1 MVQFD
6 EHGREDDLGRAV
18 RAAYEAMGPTKEAQ
32 ERMLAGL
39 RVAAGYVEDARVEG
53 AQAKGGR
60 VEGARVEVARARA
73 AQMESAQAEAARPKV
88 TSGQSTVA
96 DAVPYQRRALPWWAR
111 VALPAAACLIIVV
124 GAGVLYVLDVTGG
137 VVNSGQDKASLLVG
151 DAQGQMESEASGVVA
166 AMDAPDGAANAVG
179 VDGCAPAPGCY
190 GEGYTDT
197 GEPAFVS
204 AAEQPLST
212 LSADA
217 DTASYANLR
226 RLVKSGAGWGTIDP
240 GAVRIEE
247 MLNYFDYDYAA
258 PAEGEDFALIARAGA
273 CPWNAESELV
283 VLGLAAGQAATEAPP
298 TNLVL
303 LVDVS
308 GSMGD
313 AEKLPLLKESMARIV
328 KGLRTEDRVSI
339 VTYSGVEEVVLKGAS
354 GDDAGAILGAING
367 LEAAGSTNGE
377 AGLSMAYRVA
387 EEMHIDGGVNR
398 IVMASDGDLNVGISS
413 EDELNAFVSEKRGQG
428 TYLSVLGFG
437 SGNYQ
442 DAKMETL
449 ADHGNG
455 SYHYIDSADEAARVY
470 ERFLAAGAVPVADD
484 VKLQV
489 EFDPQMVE
497 SYRLIGYANRI
508 MADEDFRNDGADA
521 GELCA
526 GAELTV
532 AYEVVLTDEGRRRE
546 GDEPWL
552 TCAVRYQP
560 AGERAG
566 EAPAEQRFAVGRE
579 SWSAEPGNDWSLA
592 AAVVEFGMLA
602 RDSEFVGTAT
612 ADDAAALAESSASS
626 LDATDRAARRELA
639 DLIRQAQR
647 NAAAFDGAYVSG
659 SFREY

>member
-1 MVQFD
+1 MAQFD
-6 EHGREDDLGRAV
+6 ERSREDDLGRAV
-18 RAAYEAMGPTKEAQ
+18 RAAYETMGPTQEAQ

-39 RVAAGYVEDARVEG
+39 RAAVGQAEG
-53 AQAKGGR
+53 AQEKGAQEEGACA
-60 VEGARVEVARARA
+60 EGARVRA
-73 AQMESAQAEAARPKV
+73 AQAKTAPAKV
-88 TSGQSTVA
+88 ASKWGAVA
-96 DAVPYQRRALPWWAR
+96 DDAPRRRRALPWWAR
-111 VALPAAACLIIVV
+111 VALPAAACLALVAGV
-124 GAGVLYVLDVTGG
+124 GVLYVQG
-137 VVNSGQDKASLLVG
+137 VEGASVGSDMGEADLLVG
-151 DAQGQMESEASGVVA
+151 DAQGQMESEASGIVA
-166 AMDAPDGAANAVG
+166 AMEAPEGSANAAGAA
-179 VDGCAPAPGCY
+179 GCEPAAGFC
-190 GEGYTDT
+190 GEGYTDA
-197 GEPAFVS
+197 GEPSFVS
-204 AAEQPLST
+204 AAEQPLSA

-226 RLVKSGAGWGTIDP
+226 RLVRSGAGLGTIDP

-258 PAEGEDFALIARAGA
+258 PAEGEDFALTARAGA

-283 VLGLAAGQAATEAPP
+283 VLGLTVGQAVTEAPP

-328 KGLRTEDRVSI
+328 KGLRAEDRVSI

-354 GDDAGAILGAING
+354 GDDAEAILGAING

-387 EEMHIDGGVNR
+387 EETHIEGGVNR

-470 ERFLAAGAVPVADD
+470 ERFLAVGAVPVADD

-489 EFDPQMVE
+489 EFDPRMVE
-497 SYRLIGYANRI
+497 SYRLIGYANRT

-552 TCAVRYQP
+552 TCAVRHQP
-560 AGERAG
+560 AGEQAG

-579 SWSAEPGNDWSLA
+579 SWSAEPGDDWSLA

-626 LDATDRAARRELA
+626 LDTTDRAARRELT

-647 NAAAFDGAYVSG
+647 NAAFDGVVAAS
-659 SFREY
+659 

>member
-1 MVQFD
+1 MAQFD
-6 EHGREDDLGRAV
+6 EHSREDDLGRAV
-18 RAAYEAMGPTKEAQ
+18 RAAYETMGPTQEAQ

-39 RVAAGYVEDARVEG
+39 RAAVGQAEG
-53 AQAKGGR
+53 AQEKGAQEEGACA
-60 VEGARVEVARARA
+60 EGARVRA
-73 AQMESAQAEAARPKV
+73 AQAKTAPAKV
-88 TSGQSTVA
+88 ASKWGAVA
-96 DAVPYQRRALPWWAR
+96 DDAPRRRRALPWWAR
-111 VALPAAACLIIVV
+111 VALPAAACLALVAGV
-124 GAGVLYVLDVTGG
+124 GVLYVQG
-137 VVNSGQDKASLLVG
+137 VEGASVGSDMGEADLLVG
-151 DAQGQMESEASGVVA
+151 DAQGQMESEASGMVEFSEA
-166 AMDAPDGAANAVG
+166 LDGSANAAG

-190 GEGYTDT
+190 GEGYTDA
-197 GEPAFVS
+197 GEPDFVS

-226 RLVKSGAGWGTIDP
+226 RLVRSGAGLGTIDP

-258 PAEGEDFALIARAGA
+258 PAEGEDFALTARAGA

-283 VLGLAAGQAATEAPP
+283 VLGLTVGQAATEAPP

-313 AEKLPLLKESMARIV
+313 AEKLPLLKESMVRIV
-328 KGLRTEDRVSI
+328 KGLRAEDRVSI

-354 GDDAGAILGAING
+354 GDDAEAILGAING

-387 EEMHIDGGVNR
+387 EETHIEGGVNR

-413 EDELNAFVSEKRGQG
+413 EEELNAFVSEKRGQG

-489 EFDPQMVE
+489 EFDPRMVE
-497 SYRLIGYANRI
+497 SYRLIGYANRT

-579 SWSAEPGNDWSLA
+579 SWSAEPGDDWSLA

-626 LDATDRAARRELA
+626 LDTTDRAARRELA
-639 DLIRQAQR
+639 DLIHQAQR
-647 NAAAFDGAYVSG
+647 NAAAFDGAHDRG
-659 SFREY
+659 SSR

>member
-1 MVQFD
+1 MAQFD

-32 ERMLAGL
+32 ERVLAGL
-39 RVAAGYVEDARVEG
+39 RAAAGYVEDARVEG

-73 AQMESAQAEAARPKV
+73 AQMESAKAEAARPKV
-88 TSGQSTVA
+88 ASGQSTVA
-96 DAVPYQRRALPWWAR
+96 DAVPHQRRALPWWAR

-166 AMDAPDGAANAVG
+166 AMDAPDGAADAAAG
-179 VDGCAPAPGCY
+179 TAGCAPAPGCY
-190 GEGYTDT
+190 GEGYTDA
-197 GEPAFVS
+197 GEPDFVS

-226 RLVKSGAGWGTIDP
+226 RLVRSGAGLGTIDP

-258 PAEGEDFALIARAGA
+258 PAEGEDFALTARAGA

-283 VLGLAAGQAATEAPP
+283 VLGLAVAQVATEAPP

-313 AEKLPLLKESMARIV
+313 AEKLPLLKESVARIV
-328 KGLRTEDRVSI
+328 EGLRPEDRVSI

-526 GAELTV
+526 GAELTA

-566 EAPAEQRFAVGRE
+566 EAPAEQRFTVSRE
-579 SWSAEPGNDWSLA
+579 SWSAEPGDDWSLA

-612 ADDAAALAESSASS
+612 ADDAAALAEGSAGS

-639 DLIRQAQR
+639 DLIRQASR
-647 NAAAFDGAYVSG
+647 NAAALDGVVAAS
-659 SFREY
+659 

>member
-1 MVQFD
+1 MFD
-6 EHGREDDLGRAV
+6 ASG
-18 RAAYEAMGPTKEAQ
+18 
-32 ERMLAGL
+32 
-39 RVAAGYVEDARVEG
+39 AAGCE
-53 AQAKGGR
+53 
-60 VEGARVEVARARA
+60 
-73 AQMESAQAEAARPKV
+73 
-88 TSGQSTVA
+88 
-96 DAVPYQRRALPWWAR
+96 
-111 VALPAAACLIIVV
+111 PAAGFC
-124 GAGVLYVLDVTGG
+124 
-137 VVNSGQDKASLLVG
+137 
-151 DAQGQMESEASGVVA
+151 
-166 AMDAPDGAANAVG
+166 
-179 VDGCAPAPGCY
+179 
-190 GEGYTDT
+190 GEGYTDA
-197 GEPAFVS
+197 GEPDFVS

-226 RLVKSGAGWGTIDP
+226 RLVRSGAGLGTIDP

-258 PAEGEDFALIARAGA
+258 PAEGEDFALTARAGA

-283 VLGLAAGQAATEAPP
+283 VLGLTVGQAAAEAPP
-298 TNLVL
+298 TSLVL

-313 AEKLPLLKESMARIV
+313 AEKLPLLKESMVRIV
-328 KGLRTEDRVSI
+328 KGLRAEDRVSI

-354 GDDAGAILGAING
+354 GDDAEAILGAING

-387 EEMHIDGGVNR
+387 EETHIEGGVNR

-413 EDELNAFVSEKRGQG
+413 EEELNAFVSEKRGQG

-470 ERFLAAGAVPVADD
+470 ERFLAVGAVPVADD

-489 EFDPQMVE
+489 EFDPRMVE
-497 SYRLIGYANRI
+497 SYRLIGYANRT

-532 AYEVVLTDEGRRRE
+532 AYEVVLADEGRRRE

-552 TCAVRYQP
+552 TCAVRYQS

-566 EAPAEQRFAVGRE
+566 EASAEQRFSVGRE
-579 SWSAEPGNDWSLA
+579 SWSAEPGDDWSLA

-626 LDATDRAARRELA
+626 LDATDRAVRRELT

-647 NAAAFDGAYVSG
+647 NAAFDGVVAAS
-659 SFREY
+659 

>member
-39 RVAAGYVEDARVEG
+39 RAAAGYVEDARVEG

-88 TSGQSTVA
+88 ASGRSTVA
-96 DAVPYQRRALPWWAR
+96 DAVSHQRRALPWWAR

-166 AMDAPDGAANAVG
+166 AMDAPDGAADAAAG
-179 VDGCAPAPGCY
+179 TAGCVPAPGCY
-190 GEGYTDT
+190 GEGYTDA

-212 LSADA
+212 LSVDA

-247 MLNYFDYDYAA
+247 MLNYFDYDYVA
-258 PAEGEDFALIARAGA
+258 PADGDDFALTARAGA

-283 VLGLAAGQAATEAPP
+283 VLGLAAGQVATEAPP

-313 AEKLPLLKESMARIV
+313 AEKLPLLKESVARIV
-328 KGLRTEDRVSI
+328 EGLRPEDRVSI

-532 AYEVVLTDEGRRRE
+532 AYEVVLTGEGRRRE

-566 EAPAEQRFAVGRE
+566 EAPAEQRFTVSRE
-579 SWSAEPGNDWSLA
+579 SWSAEPGDDWSLA

-602 RDSEFVGTAT
+602 RDSEFFGTAT
-612 ADDAAALAESSASS
+612 ADDAAALAEGSAGS

-639 DLIRQAQR
+639 DLIRQASR
-647 NAAAFDGAYVSG
+647 NAAALDGVVAAS
-659 SFREY
+659 

>member
-1 MVQFD
+1 MAQFD
-6 EHGREDDLGRAV
+6 EYGREDDLGRAV
-18 RAAYEAMGPTKEAQ
+18 RAAYEAMGPTEEAQ

-39 RVAAGYVEDARVEG
+39 RATVGCV
-53 AQAKGGR
+53 
-60 VEGARVEVARARA
+60 
-73 AQMESAQAEAARPKV
+73 ESAQAEEGAQVETVQPKV
-88 TSGQSTVA
+88 ASKRSAVA
-96 DAVPYQRRALPWWAR
+96 EGPVAPRRRSLPWWAR
-111 VALPAAACLIIVV
+111 VALPTAACLALVA
-124 GAGVLYVLDVTGG
+124 GAGVLYVQGIEGASVGLGENG
-137 VVNSGQDKASLLVG
+137 ASLPVG
-151 DAQGQMESEASGVVA
+151 DMREYAESEASGAVA
-166 AMDAPDGAANAVG
+166 ACSEAPDGSAGAAGA
-179 VDGCAPAPGCY
+179 DGCEPVPGFF
-190 GEGYTDT
+190 GEGYTDA
-197 GEPAFVS
+197 GEPDFMR

-226 RLVKSGAGWGTIDP
+226 RLVRSGAVLGMIDP

-258 PAEGEDFALIARAGA
+258 PAEGEDFALTARAGA

-283 VLGLAAGQAATEAPP
+283 VLGFAAGQAPAEAPP

-313 AEKLPLLKESMARIV
+313 AEKLPLLKDSVARIV
-328 KGLRTEDRVSI
+328 EGLRPEDRVSI

-354 GDDAGAILGAING
+354 GDDAEAILGAING

-387 EEMHIDGGVNR
+387 EETHIDGGVNR

-470 ERFLAAGAVPVADD
+470 ERFLAAGAIPVADD

-489 EFDPQMVE
+489 EFDPQLVE
-497 SYRLIGYANRI
+497 SYRLIGYANRV

-579 SWSAEPGNDWSLA
+579 SWSAEPGDDWSLA

-647 NAAAFDGAYVSG
+647 NAPASDGAYGGG
-659 SFREY
+659 SSREY

>member
-1 MVQFD
+1 MAQFD
-6 EHGREDDLGRAV
+6 EYGREDDLGRAV

-32 ERMLAGL
+32 GRMLAGL
-39 RVAAGYVEDARVEG
+39 RAAAGRGEGARVEG
-53 AQAKGGR
+53 SC
-60 VEGARVEVARARA
+60 VEGARVEASRVEGTRARVA
-73 AQMESAQAEAARPKV
+73 SKQDARGK
-88 TSGQSTVA
+88 
-96 DAVPYQRRALPWWAR
+96 AVPHRRRALPWWTR
-111 VALPAAACLIIVV
+111 VALPAAACLALVA
-124 GAGVLYVLDVTGG
+124 GAGMLYVQG
-137 VVNSGQDKASLLVG
+137 VEGAAVGSGKGEAGLLVG
-151 DAQGQMESEASGVVA
+151 DAREYAESEASGMVELSE
-166 AMDAPDGAANAVG
+166 APDGSA
-179 VDGCAPAPGCY
+179 DAPGAAGCELASGFC
-190 GEGYTDT
+190 GEGYTDA
-197 GEPAFVS
+197 GEPSFVN

-226 RLVKSGAGWGTIDP
+226 RLVRSGAGLGTIDP

-258 PAEGEDFALIARAGA
+258 PAEGEDFALTARAGA

-283 VLGLAAGQAATEAPP
+283 VLGLTAGQAATEAPP

-313 AEKLPLLKESMARIV
+313 AEKLPLLKDSVARIV
-328 KGLRTEDRVSI
+328 EGLRPEDRVSI

-354 GDDAGAILGAING
+354 GDDAEAILGAIDG

-387 EEMHIDGGVNR
+387 EETHIEGGVNR

-428 TYLSVLGFG
+428 IYLSVLGFG

-489 EFDPQMVE
+489 EFDPQLVE
-497 SYRLIGYANRI
+497 SYRLIGYANRV
-508 MADEDFRNDGADA
+508 MADDDFRNDGADA

-546 GDEPWL
+546 RDEPWL
-552 TCAVRYQP
+552 ACAVRYQP

-566 EAPAEQRFAVGRE
+566 EASAEQRFSVGRE
-579 SWSAEPGNDWSLA
+579 SWSAEPGDDWSLA

-626 LDATDRAARRELA
+626 LDVTDRAARRELA
-639 DLIRQAQR
+639 DLIRQASR
-647 NAAAFDGAYVSG
+647 NAAAFDGVVAAS
-659 SFREY
+659 

>member
-1 MVQFD
+1 MAQFD
-6 EHGREDDLGRAV
+6 ERSREDDLGRAV
-18 RAAYEAMGPTKEAQ
+18 RAAYETMGSTQEAQ

-39 RVAAGYVEDARVEG
+39 RAAVGQAEG
-53 AQAKGGR
+53 AQEKGAQEEGACA
-60 VEGARVEVARARA
+60 EGARVRA
-73 AQMESAQAEAARPKV
+73 AQAKTAPAKV
-88 TSGQSTVA
+88 ASKWGAVA
-96 DAVPYQRRALPWWAR
+96 DDAPRRRRALPWWAR
-111 VALPAAACLIIVV
+111 VALPAAACLALVAGV
-124 GAGVLYVLDVTGG
+124 GVLYVQG
-137 VVNSGQDKASLLVG
+137 VEGASVGSDMGEADLLVG
-151 DAQGQMESEASGVVA
+151 DAQGQMESEASGIVA
-166 AMDAPDGAANAVG
+166 AMEAPEGSANAAGAA
-179 VDGCAPAPGCY
+179 GCEPAAGFC
-190 GEGYTDT
+190 GEGYTDA
-197 GEPAFVS
+197 GEPDFVS

-226 RLVKSGAGWGTIDP
+226 RLVRSGAGLGTIDP

-258 PAEGEDFALIARAGA
+258 PAEGEDFALTARAGA

-283 VLGLAAGQAATEAPP
+283 VLGLTVGQAATEAPP

-328 KGLRTEDRVSI
+328 KGLRAEDRVSI

-354 GDDAGAILGAING
+354 GDDAETILSAIDG

-387 EEMHIDGGVNR
+387 EETHIEGGVNR

-470 ERFLAAGAVPVADD
+470 ERFLAVGAVPVADD

-489 EFDPQMVE
+489 EFDPRMVE
-497 SYRLIGYANRI
+497 SYRPIGYANRT

-566 EAPAEQRFAVGRE
+566 EASAEQRFSVGRE
-579 SWSAEPGNDWSLA
+579 SWSAEPGDDWSLA
-592 AAVVEFGMLA
+592 AAVIEFGMLA

-626 LDATDRAARRELA
+626 LDATDRAARRELT

-647 NAAAFDGAYVSG
+647 NAAFDGVVAAS
-659 SFREY
+659 

>member
-1 MVQFD
+1 MAQFD
-6 EHGREDDLGRAV
+6 EHSREDDLGRAV
-18 RAAYEAMGPTKEAQ
+18 RAAYETMGPTREAQ
-32 ERMLAGL
+32 ERMLASL
-39 RVAAGYVEDARVEG
+39 RVAAGQVEDARVEG
-53 AQAKGGR
+53 AQE
-60 VEGARVEVARARA
+60 EGAQKEGACARA
-73 AQMESAQAEAARPKV
+73 AQAKAAPAKV
-88 TSGQSTVA
+88 ASRRGAVA
-96 DAVPYQRRALPWWAR
+96 DDAPRRRRALPWWAR
-111 VALPAAACLIIVV
+111 AALPAAACLALVA
-124 GAGVLYVLDVTGG
+124 GAGVLYVQG
-137 VVNSGQDKASLLVG
+137 VEGASVGSDMGAADLLVG
-151 DAQGQMESEASGVVA
+151 DAQGQMESESSGMVEFSEALDGSADA
-166 AMDAPDGAANAVG
+166 AGA
-179 VDGCAPAPGCY
+179 DGCAPAPGCY
-190 GEGYTDT
+190 GEGYTDA
-197 GEPAFVS
+197 GEPDFVS

-226 RLVKSGAGWGTIDP
+226 RLVRSGAGLGTIDP

-258 PAEGEDFALIARAGA
+258 PAEGEDFALTARAGA

-283 VLGLAAGQAATEAPP
+283 VLGLTVGQAATEAPP

-328 KGLRTEDRVSI
+328 EGLRAEDRVSI

-354 GDDAGAILGAING
+354 GNDTEGILAAING

-387 EEMHIDGGVNR
+387 EETHIDGGVNR

-413 EDELNAFVSEKRGQG
+413 EDELNAFVSEKRGRG

-470 ERFLAAGAVPVADD
+470 ERFLAAGAIPVADD

-489 EFDPQMVE
+489 EFDPQLVE
-497 SYRLIGYANRI
+497 SYRLIGYANRV

-579 SWSAEPGNDWSLA
+579 SWSAEPGDDWSLA

-647 NAAAFDGAYVSG
+647 NAPASDGAYGGG
-659 SFREY
+659 SSREY

>member
-32 ERMLAGL
+32 ERVLAGL
-39 RVAAGYVEDARVEG
+39 RAAAGYVEDARVEG

-88 TSGQSTVA
+88 ASGQSTVA
-96 DAVPYQRRALPWWAR
+96 DAVPHQRRALPWWAR

-190 GEGYTDT
+190 GEGYTDA
-197 GEPAFVS
+197 GEPDFVS

-212 LSADA
+212 LSVDA

-258 PAEGEDFALIARAGA
+258 PAEGEDFALTARAGA

-283 VLGLAAGQAATEAPP
+283 VLGLAAAQVATEAPP

-313 AEKLPLLKESMARIV
+313 AEKLPLLKESVARIV
-328 KGLRTEDRVSI
+328 EGLRPEDRVSI

-354 GDDAGAILGAING
+354 GDDAGAILGAIHG

-566 EAPAEQRFAVGRE
+566 EAPAEQRFTVSRE
-579 SWSAEPGNDWSLA
+579 SWSAEPGDDWSLA

-612 ADDAAALAESSASS
+612 ADDAAALAESSANS

-639 DLIRQAQR
+639 DLIRQASR
-647 NAAAFDGAYVSG
+647 NAAALDGVVAAS
-659 SFREY
+659 

>member
-39 RVAAGYVEDARVEG
+39 RAAAGYVEDARVEG

-88 TSGQSTVA
+88 ASGRSTVA
-96 DAVPYQRRALPWWAR
+96 DAVPHQRRALPWWAR

-166 AMDAPDGAANAVG
+166 AMDAPDGAADAAAG
-179 VDGCAPAPGCY
+179 TAGCAPAPGCY
-190 GEGYTDT
+190 GEGYTDA
-197 GEPAFVS
+197 GEPTFVS

-258 PAEGEDFALIARAGA
+258 PAEGEDFALTARAGA

-354 GDDAGAILGAING
+354 GDDAEAILGAING

-566 EAPAEQRFAVGRE
+566 EAPAEQRFTVSRE
-579 SWSAEPGNDWSLA
+579 SWSAEPGDDWSLA

-612 ADDAAALAESSASS
+612 ADDAAALAEGSAGS

-639 DLIRQAQR
+639 DLIRQASR
-647 NAAAFDGAYVSG
+647 NAAALDGVVAAS
-659 SFREY
+659 

>member
-1 MVQFD
+1 MAQFD
-6 EHGREDDLGRAV
+6 EHSREYDLGSAV

-32 ERMLAGL
+32 ERMLTGL
-39 RVAAGYVEDARVEG
+39 RAAVGQAEG
-53 AQAKGGR
+53 AQEKGAQEEGAC
-60 VEGARVEVARARA
+60 VEGARVRA
-73 AQMESAQAEAARPKV
+73 AQAKAAPAKV
-88 TSGQSTVA
+88 ASKRGAVA
-96 DAVPYQRRALPWWAR
+96 DDAPRRRRALPWWAR
-111 VALPAAACLIIVV
+111 VALPAAACLALVAGV
-124 GAGVLYVLDVTGG
+124 GVLYVQG
-137 VVNSGQDKASLLVG
+137 VEGASVGSDMGEADLLVG
-151 DAQGQMESEASGVVA
+151 DAQGQMESEASGIVG
-166 AMDAPDGAANAVG
+166 AMEAPEGSANAAG
-179 VDGCAPAPGCY
+179 VDGCAPAAGFC
-190 GEGYTDT
+190 GEGYTDA
-197 GEPAFVS
+197 GEPDFVS

-226 RLVKSGAGWGTIDP
+226 RLVRSGAGLGTIDP

-247 MLNYFDYDYAA
+247 MLNYFDYDHAA
-258 PAEGEDFALIARAGA
+258 PAEGEDFALTARAGA

-283 VLGLAAGQAATEAPP
+283 VLGLTVGQAVTEAPP

-328 KGLRTEDRVSI
+328 KGLRAEDRVSI

-354 GDDAGAILGAING
+354 GDDAEAILGAING

-387 EEMHIDGGVNR
+387 EETHIEGGVNR

-470 ERFLAAGAVPVADD
+470 ERFLAVGAVPVADD

-489 EFDPQMVE
+489 EFDSQMVE
-497 SYRLIGYANRI
+497 SYRLIGYANRV
-508 MADEDFRNDGADA
+508 MADDDFRNDGADA

-532 AYEVVLTDEGRRRE
+532 AYEVVLTDEGRRAKS
-546 GDEPWL
+546 EPWL
-552 TCAVRYQP
+552 ACAVRYQP

-566 EAPAEQRFAVGRE
+566 EASAEQRFSVGRE
-579 SWSAEPGNDWSLA
+579 SWSAEPGDDWSLA
-592 AAVVEFGMLA
+592 AAVIEFGMLV
-602 RDSEFVGTAT
+602 RGSEFVGTAT
-612 ADDAAALAESSASS
+612 ADGAAALAENSASA
-626 LDATDRAARRELA
+626 LDATDRTARRELV
-639 DLIRQAQR
+639 DLIRQASR
-647 NAAAFDGAYVSG
+647 NAAAFDGVVAAS
-659 SFREY
+659 

>member
-1 MVQFD
+1 MAQFD

-18 RAAYEAMGPTKEAQ
+18 RAAYETMGPTQEAQ

-39 RVAAGYVEDARVEG
+39 RAAAGYVEDARVEG

-88 TSGQSTVA
+88 ASGRSTVA
-96 DAVPYQRRALPWWAR
+96 DAVPHQRRALPWWAR

-166 AMDAPDGAANAVG
+166 AMDAPDGAADAAAG
-179 VDGCAPAPGCY
+179 TAGCAPAPGCY

-258 PAEGEDFALIARAGA
+258 PAEGEDFALTARAGA

-283 VLGLAAGQAATEAPP
+283 VLGLAAAQVATEAPP

-313 AEKLPLLKESMARIV
+313 AEKLPLLKESVARIV
-328 KGLRTEDRVSI
+328 EGLRPEDRVSI

-526 GAELTV
+526 GAELTA

-566 EAPAEQRFAVGRE
+566 EAPAEQRFTVSRE
-579 SWSAEPGNDWSLA
+579 SWSAEPGDDWSLA

-612 ADDAAALAESSASS
+612 ADDAAALAEGSAGS

-639 DLIRQAQR
+639 DLIRQASR
-647 NAAAFDGAYVSG
+647 NAAALDGVVAAS
-659 SFREY
+659 

>member
-1 MVQFD
+1 MAQFD
-6 EHGREDDLGRAV
+6 EHSREDDLGRAV
-18 RAAYEAMGPTKEAQ
+18 RAAYETMGPTQEAQ

-39 RVAAGYVEDARVEG
+39 RAAVGQAEG
-53 AQAKGGR
+53 AQEKGAQEEGACA
-60 VEGARVEVARARA
+60 EGARVRA
-73 AQMESAQAEAARPKV
+73 AQAKTAPAKV
-88 TSGQSTVA
+88 ASKWGAVA
-96 DAVPYQRRALPWWAR
+96 DDAPRRRRALPWWAR
-111 VALPAAACLIIVV
+111 VALPAAACLALVAGV
-124 GAGVLYVLDVTGG
+124 GVLYVQG
-137 VVNSGQDKASLLVG
+137 VEGASVGSDMGEADLLVG
-151 DAQGQMESEASGVVA
+151 DAQGQMESEASGIVA
-166 AMDAPDGAANAVG
+166 AMEAPEGSANAAG
-179 VDGCAPAPGCY
+179 TAGCAPAPGCY
-190 GEGYTDT
+190 GEGYTDA

-258 PAEGEDFALIARAGA
+258 PAEGEDFALTARAGA

-328 KGLRTEDRVSI
+328 KGLRPEDRVSI

-354 GDDAGAILGAING
+354 GDDAEAILGAING

-455 SYHYIDSADEAARVY
+455 SYHYIDSVDEAARVY
-470 ERFLAAGAVPVADD
+470 ERFLATGAVPVADD

-489 EFDPQMVE
+489 EFDPQLVE
-497 SYRLIGYANRI
+497 SYRLIGYANRV

-552 TCAVRYQP
+552 TCAVRYRP
-560 AGERAG
+560 ASERAG
-566 EAPAEQRFAVGRE
+566 EAPAERRFSVGRE
-579 SWSAEPGNDWSLA
+579 SWSAEPGDDWLLA
-592 AAVVEFGMLA
+592 AAVAEFGMLA

-612 ADDAAALAESSASS
+612 ADDAAALAESSANS

-639 DLIRQAQR
+639 DLIRQASR
-647 NAAAFDGAYVSG
+647 NAAALDGVVAAS
-659 SFREY
+659 

>member
-1 MVQFD
+1 MAQFD
-6 EHGREDDLGRAV
+6 EHSREDDLGRAV

-32 ERMLAGL
+32 GRMLAGL
-39 RVAAGYVEDARVEG
+39 RAAAGQAEDARAESAQEEG
-53 AQAKGGR
+53 AR
-60 VEGARVEVARARA
+60 VEGARVRA
-73 AQMESAQAEAARPKV
+73 AQAKAAPAKV
-88 TSGQSTVA
+88 ASKRGAVA
-96 DAVPYQRRALPWWAR
+96 DDAPRRRRALPWWAR
-111 VALPAAACLIIVV
+111 VALPAAACLALVA
-124 GAGVLYVLDVTGG
+124 GAGVLYVQG
-137 VVNSGQDKASLLVG
+137 VEGASVGSGKSEADLLVG
-151 DAQGQMESEASGVVA
+151 DAQGRMESEASGIVA
-166 AMDAPDGAANAVG
+166 AMEAPDGADAAG
-179 VDGCAPAPGCY
+179 ADGCASAPGCY
-190 GEGYTDT
+190 GEGYTDA
-197 GEPAFVS
+197 GEPDFVS

-226 RLVKSGAGWGTIDP
+226 RLVRSGAGLGTIDP

-258 PAEGEDFALIARAGA
+258 PAEGEDFALTARAGA

-283 VLGLAAGQAATEAPP
+283 VLGLTVGQAATEAPP

-328 KGLRTEDRVSI
+328 KGLRAEDRVSI
-339 VTYSGVEEVVLKGAS
+339 VTYSGVEEVVFKGAS
-354 GDDAGAILGAING
+354 GDDAEAILGAING

-387 EEMHIDGGVNR
+387 EETHIEGGVNR

-489 EFDPQMVE
+489 EFDPRMVE
-497 SYRLIGYANRI
+497 SYRLIGYANRT

-579 SWSAEPGNDWSLA
+579 SWSAEPGDDWSLA

-612 ADDAAALAESSASS
+612 ADDAAVLAESSASS
-626 LDATDRAARRELA
+626 LDVTDRAARRELVG
-639 DLIRQAQR
+639 LIRQARR
-647 NAAAFDGAYVSG
+647 NAAFDGVVAAS
-659 SFREY
+659 

>member
-32 ERMLAGL
+32 ERVLAGL
-39 RVAAGYVEDARVEG
+39 RAAAGYVEDARVEG

-88 TSGQSTVA
+88 ASGQSTVA
-96 DAVPYQRRALPWWAR
+96 DAVPHQRRALPWWAR

-190 GEGYTDT
+190 GEGYTDA
-197 GEPAFVS
+197 GEPDFVS

-226 RLVKSGAGWGTIDP
+226 RLVRSGAGLGTIDP

-258 PAEGEDFALIARAGA
+258 PAEGEDFALTARAGA

-283 VLGLAAGQAATEAPP
+283 VLGLAAGQVATEAPP

-328 KGLRTEDRVSI
+328 EGLRPEDRVSI

-470 ERFLAAGAVPVADD
+470 ERFLAVGAVPVADD
-484 VKLQV
+484 VKLQM

-532 AYEVVLTDEGRRRE
+532 AYEVVLTGEGRRRE

-566 EAPAEQRFAVGRE
+566 EAPAEQRFTVSRE
-579 SWSAEPGNDWSLA
+579 SWSAEPGDDWSLA

-602 RDSEFVGTAT
+602 RDSEFFGTAT
-612 ADDAAALAESSASS
+612 ADDAAALAEGSAGS

-639 DLIRQAQR
+639 DLIHQASR
-647 NAAAFDGAYVSG
+647 NAAALDGVVAAS
-659 SFREY
+659 

>member
-1 MVQFD
+1 MFD
-6 EHGREDDLGRAV
+6 
-18 RAAYEAMGPTKEAQ
+18 
-32 ERMLAGL
+32 
-39 RVAAGYVEDARVEG
+39 
-53 AQAKGGR
+53 
-60 VEGARVEVARARA
+60 
-73 AQMESAQAEAARPKV
+73 
-88 TSGQSTVA
+88 
-96 DAVPYQRRALPWWAR
+96 
-111 VALPAAACLIIVV
+111 
-124 GAGVLYVLDVTGG
+124 
-137 VVNSGQDKASLLVG
+137 
-151 DAQGQMESEASGVVA
+151 ASGA
-166 AMDAPDGAANAVG
+166 
-179 VDGCAPAPGCY
+179 DGCALAPGCY
-190 GEGYTDT
+190 GEGYTDA
-197 GEPAFVS
+197 GEPDFVS

-226 RLVKSGAGWGTIDP
+226 RLVRSGAGLGTIDP

-258 PAEGEDFALIARAGA
+258 PAEGEDFALTARAGA

-283 VLGLAAGQAATEAPP
+283 VLGLTVGQAATEAPP

-328 KGLRTEDRVSI
+328 KGLRAEDRVSI

-354 GDDAGAILGAING
+354 GDDTEAILGAING

-387 EEMHIDGGVNR
+387 EETHIEGGVNR

-470 ERFLAAGAVPVADD
+470 ERFLAVGAVPVADD

-489 EFDPQMVE
+489 EFDPRMVE
-497 SYRLIGYANRI
+497 SYRLIGYANRT

-579 SWSAEPGNDWSLA
+579 SWSAEPGDDWSLA

-626 LDATDRAARRELA
+626 LDTTDRAARRELT

-647 NAAAFDGAYVSG
+647 NAAFDGVVAAS
-659 SFREY
+659 

>member
-1 MVQFD
+1 MAQFD
-6 EHGREDDLGRAV
+6 EYGREDDLGRAV
-18 RAAYEAMGPTKEAQ
+18 RAAYEAMGPAKEAQ
-32 ERMLAGL
+32 ERMLTGL
-39 RVAAGYVEDARVEG
+39 RAAVGRVEDERVEG

-60 VEGARVEVARARA
+60 VEGARVEVARART
-73 AQMESAQAEAARPKV
+73 AQAEGAQADAAQLKV
-88 TSGQSTVA
+88 ASGQSAVA
-96 DAVPYQRRALPWWAR
+96 DVVQHRRRALPWWAR
-111 VALPAAACLIIVV
+111 VALPAAACLVIVV
-124 GAGVLYVLDVTGG
+124 GAGLIYAQGG
-137 VVNSGQDKASLLVG
+137 VGGAMGSGLGNADLLVG
-151 DAQGQMESEASGVVA
+151 DAQECMESESSGMVEFSEA
-166 AMDAPDGAANAVG
+166 LDGSADAVG

-190 GEGYTDT
+190 GEGYTDA
-197 GEPAFVS
+197 GEPSFVS

-226 RLVKSGAGWGTIDP
+226 RLVRSGAGLGTIDP

-247 MLNYFDYDYAA
+247 MLNYFDYDYAT
-258 PAEGEDFALIARAGA
+258 PAEGDDFALTARAGA

-283 VLGLAAGQAATEAPP
+283 VLGLTAGQAATEAPP

-328 KGLRTEDRVSI
+328 KGLRAEDRISI

-354 GDDAGAILGAING
+354 GDDTEAILGAING

-387 EEMHIDGGVNR
+387 EETHIEGGVNR

-413 EDELNAFVSEKRGQG
+413 EDELNAFVSERRGQG

-489 EFDPQMVE
+489 EFDPRMVE
-497 SYRLIGYANRI
+497 SYRLIGYANRT

-579 SWSAEPGNDWSLA
+579 SWSAEPGGDWSLA

-612 ADDAAALAESSASS
+612 ADDAAALAEGSANS
-626 LDATDRAARRELA
+626 LDATDRAGRRELA
-639 DLIRQAQR
+639 DLIRQASR
-647 NAAAFDGAYVSG
+647 NAAFDGVVAAS
-659 SFREY
+659 

>member
-1 MVQFD
+1 MAQFD

-32 ERMLAGL
+32 ERVLAGL
-39 RVAAGYVEDARVEG
+39 RAAAGYVEDARVEG

-73 AQMESAQAEAARPKV
+73 AQMESAKAEAARPKV
-88 TSGQSTVA
+88 ASGQSTVA
-96 DAVPYQRRALPWWAR
+96 DAVPHQRRALPWWAR

-166 AMDAPDGAANAVG
+166 AMDAPDGAADAAAG
-179 VDGCAPAPGCY
+179 TAGCAPAPGCY
-190 GEGYTDT
+190 GEGYTDA
-197 GEPAFVS
+197 GEPDFVS

-226 RLVKSGAGWGTIDP
+226 RLVRSGAGLGTIDP

-258 PAEGEDFALIARAGA
+258 PAEGEDFALTARAGA

-283 VLGLAAGQAATEAPP
+283 VLGLAAAQVATEAPP

-313 AEKLPLLKESMARIV
+313 AEKLPLLKESVARIV
-328 KGLRTEDRVSI
+328 EGLRPEDRVSI

-354 GDDAGAILGAING
+354 GGDAGAILGAING

-526 GAELTV
+526 GVELTV

-566 EAPAEQRFAVGRE
+566 EAPAEQRFTVSRE
-579 SWSAEPGNDWSLA
+579 SWSAEPGDDWSLA

-602 RDSEFVGTAT
+602 RDSEFVGAAT
-612 ADDAAALAESSASS
+612 ADDAAALAEGSAGS
-626 LDATDRAARRELA
+626 LDATDRAARREFA
-639 DLIRQAQR
+639 DLIRQASR
-647 NAAAFDGAYVSG
+647 NAAALDGVVAAS
-659 SFREY
+659 

>member
-1 MVQFD
+1 MAQFD
-6 EHGREDDLGRAV
+6 EHSREYDLGSAV

-39 RVAAGYVEDARVEG
+39 RAAVGRVEDERVEG

-60 VEGARVEVARARA
+60 VEGARVEVARART
-73 AQMESAQAEAARPKV
+73 AQAEGAQADAAQLKV
-88 TSGQSTVA
+88 ASGQSAVA
-96 DAVPYQRRALPWWAR
+96 DVVQHRRRALPWWAR
-111 VALPAAACLIIVV
+111 VALPAAACLVIVV
-124 GAGVLYVLDVTGG
+124 GAGLIYAQGG
-137 VVNSGQDKASLLVG
+137 VGGAMGSGLGNADLLVG
-151 DAQGQMESEASGVVA
+151 DAQECMESESSGMVEFSEA
-166 AMDAPDGAANAVG
+166 LDGSADAVG

-190 GEGYTDT
+190 GEGYTDA
-197 GEPAFVS
+197 GEPDFVS

-226 RLVKSGAGWGTIDP
+226 RLVRSGAGLGTIDP

-258 PAEGEDFALIARAGA
+258 PAEGEDFALTARAGA

-283 VLGLAAGQAATEAPP
+283 VLGLTVGQAATEAPP
-298 TNLVL
+298 TSLVL

-313 AEKLPLLKESMARIV
+313 AEKLPLLKESMVRIV
-328 KGLRTEDRVSI
+328 KGLRAEDRVSI

-354 GDDAGAILGAING
+354 GDDAEAILGAING

-387 EEMHIDGGVNR
+387 EETHIEGGVNR

-413 EDELNAFVSEKRGQG
+413 EEELNAFVSEKRGQG

-455 SYHYIDSADEAARVY
+455 SYHYIDSADEAARVC

-489 EFDPQMVE
+489 EFDPRMVE
-497 SYRLIGYANRI
+497 SYRLIGYANRT

-552 TCAVRYQP
+552 TCAVRHQP

-579 SWSAEPGNDWSLA
+579 SWSAEPGDDWSLA

-612 ADDAAALAESSASS
+612 ADDAAVLAEGSANS
-626 LDATDRAARRELA
+626 LDATDRAGRRELA
-639 DLIRQAQR
+639 DLIRQASR
-647 NAAAFDGAYVSG
+647 NAAFDGVVAAS
-659 SFREY
+659 

>member
-1 MVQFD
+1 MAQFD
-6 EHGREDDLGRAV
+6 EYGREDDLGRAV
-18 RAAYEAMGPTKEAQ
+18 RAAYEAMGPAKEAQ
-32 ERMLAGL
+32 ERILTGL
-39 RVAAGYVEDARVEG
+39 RAAVGQAEG
-53 AQAKGGR
+53 AQEKGAQEEGAC
-60 VEGARVEVARARA
+60 VEGARVRA
-73 AQMESAQAEAARPKV
+73 AQAKAAPAKV
-88 TSGQSTVA
+88 ASKRGAVA
-96 DAVPYQRRALPWWAR
+96 DDAPRRRRALPWWAR
-111 VALPAAACLIIVV
+111 VALPAAACLALVAGV
-124 GAGVLYVLDVTGG
+124 GVLYVQG
-137 VVNSGQDKASLLVG
+137 VEGASVGSDMGEADLLVG
-151 DAQGQMESEASGVVA
+151 DAQGQMESEASGIVA
-166 AMDAPDGAANAVG
+166 AMEAPEGSANAAG
-179 VDGCAPAPGCY
+179 VDGCAPAPGCC
-190 GEGYTDT
+190 GEGYTDA
-197 GEPAFVS
+197 GEPSFVS

-226 RLVKSGAGWGTIDP
+226 RLVRSGAGLGTIDP

-258 PAEGEDFALIARAGA
+258 PAEGEDFALTARVGA

-283 VLGLAAGQAATEAPP
+283 VLGLTVGQAVTEAPP

-328 KGLRTEDRVSI
+328 KGLRAEDRVSI

-354 GDDAGAILGAING
+354 GDDAEAILGAING

-387 EEMHIDGGVNR
+387 EETHIEGGVNR

-428 TYLSVLGFG
+428 IYLSVLGFG

-489 EFDPQMVE
+489 EFDSQMVE
-497 SYRLIGYANRI
+497 SYRLIGYANRV
-508 MADEDFRNDGADA
+508 MADDDFRNDGADA

-532 AYEVVLTDEGRRRE
+532 AYEVVLTDEGRRAKS
-546 GDEPWL
+546 EPWL
-552 TCAVRYQP
+552 ACAVRYQP

-566 EAPAEQRFAVGRE
+566 EASAEQRFSVGRE
-579 SWSAEPGNDWSLA
+579 SWSAEPGDDWSLA
-592 AAVVEFGMLA
+592 AAVIEFGMLV
-602 RDSEFVGTAT
+602 RGSEFVGTAT
-612 ADDAAALAESSASS
+612 ADDAAALAENSASA
-626 LDATDRAARRELA
+626 LDATDRTARRELV
-639 DLIRQAQR
+639 DLIRQASR
-647 NAAAFDGAYVSG
+647 NAAAFDGVVAAS
-659 SFREY
+659 

>member
-1 MVQFD
+1 M
-6 EHGREDDLGRAV
+6 
-18 RAAYEAMGPTKEAQ
+18 
-32 ERMLAGL
+32 
-39 RVAAGYVEDARVEG
+39 
-53 AQAKGGR
+53 
-60 VEGARVEVARARA
+60 
-73 AQMESAQAEAARPKV
+73 
-88 TSGQSTVA
+88 
-96 DAVPYQRRALPWWAR
+96 
-111 VALPAAACLIIVV
+111 
-124 GAGVLYVLDVTGG
+124 
-137 VVNSGQDKASLLVG
+137 
-151 DAQGQMESEASGVVA
+151 
-166 AMDAPDGAANAVG
+166 
-179 VDGCAPAPGCY
+179 
-190 GEGYTDT
+190 
-197 GEPAFVS
+197 S
-204 AAEQPLST
+204 AAEQSLST

-226 RLVKSGAGWGTIDP
+226 RLVRSGAGLGTIDP

-258 PAEGEDFALIARAGA
+258 PAEGEDFALTARAGA

-283 VLGLAAGQAATEAPP
+283 VLGLTVGQAATEAPP
-298 TNLVL
+298 TSLVL

-313 AEKLPLLKESMARIV
+313 AEKLPLLKESMVRIV
-328 KGLRTEDRVSI
+328 KGLRAEDRVSI

-354 GDDAGAILGAING
+354 GDDAEAILGAING

-387 EEMHIDGGVNR
+387 EETHIEGGVNR

-413 EDELNAFVSEKRGQG
+413 EEELNAFVSEKRGQG

-489 EFDPQMVE
+489 EFDPRMVE
-497 SYRLIGYANRI
+497 SYRLIGYANRT

-579 SWSAEPGNDWSLA
+579 SWSAEPGDDWSLA
-592 AAVVEFGMLA
+592 AAVIEFGMLV
-602 RDSEFVGTAT
+602 RGSEFVGTAT
-612 ADDAAALAESSASS
+612 ADGAAALAENSASA
-626 LDATDRAARRELA
+626 LDATDRTARRELV
-639 DLIRQAQR
+639 DLIRQASR
-647 NAAAFDGAYVSG
+647 NAAAFDGVVAAS
-659 SFREY
+659 

>member
-1 MVQFD
+1 M
-6 EHGREDDLGRAV
+6 GSGLGN
-18 RAAYEAMGPTKEAQ
+18 
-32 ERMLAGL
+32 
-39 RVAAGYVEDARVEG
+39 
-53 AQAKGGR
+53 
-60 VEGARVEVARARA
+60 
-73 AQMESAQAEAARPKV
+73 
-88 TSGQSTVA
+88 A
-96 DAVPYQRRALPWWAR
+96 D
-111 VALPAAACLIIVV
+111 
-124 GAGVLYVLDVTGG
+124 
-137 VVNSGQDKASLLVG
+137 LLVG
-151 DAQGQMESEASGVVA
+151 DAQECMESESSGMVEFSEALDGSVDA
-166 AMDAPDGAANAVG
+166 AGA
-179 VDGCAPAPGCY
+179 DGCAPAPGCY
-190 GEGYTDT
+190 GEGYTDA
-197 GEPAFVS
+197 GEPDFVS

-226 RLVKSGAGWGTIDP
+226 RLVRSGAGLGTIDP

-258 PAEGEDFALIARAGA
+258 PAEGEDFALTARAGA

-283 VLGLAAGQAATEAPP
+283 VLGLTVGQAATEAPP

-328 KGLRTEDRVSI
+328 KGLRAEDRVSI

-354 GDDAGAILGAING
+354 GDDTEAILGAING

-387 EEMHIDGGVNR
+387 EETHIEGGVNR

-470 ERFLAAGAVPVADD
+470 ERFLAVGAVPVADD

-489 EFDPQMVE
+489 EFDPRMVE
-497 SYRLIGYANRI
+497 SYRPIGYANRA

-579 SWSAEPGNDWSLA
+579 SWSAEPGDDWSLA

-626 LDATDRAARRELA
+626 LDATDRAARRELT

-647 NAAAFDGAYVSG
+647 NAAFDGVVAAS
-659 SFREY
+659 

>member
-1 MVQFD
+1 MAQFD
-6 EHGREDDLGRAV
+6 EYGCEDDLGRAV
-18 RAAYEAMGPTKEAQ
+18 RAAYEAMGPAKEAQ
-32 ERMLAGL
+32 ERMLTGL
-39 RVAAGYVEDARVEG
+39 RAAVGQAEG
-53 AQAKGGR
+53 AQEKGAQEEGAC
-60 VEGARVEVARARA
+60 VEGARVRA
-73 AQMESAQAEAARPKV
+73 AQAKAAPAKV
-88 TSGQSTVA
+88 ASKRGAVA
-96 DAVPYQRRALPWWAR
+96 DDAPRRLRALPWWAR
-111 VALPAAACLIIVV
+111 VALPAAACLALVAGV
-124 GAGVLYVLDVTGG
+124 GVLYVQG
-137 VVNSGQDKASLLVG
+137 VEGASVGSDMGEADLLVG
-151 DAQGQMESEASGVVA
+151 DAQGQMESEASGIVG
-166 AMDAPDGAANAVG
+166 AMEAPEGSANAAG

-190 GEGYTDT
+190 GEGYTDA
-197 GEPAFVS
+197 GEPDFVS

-226 RLVKSGAGWGTIDP
+226 RLVRSGAGLGTIDP

-258 PAEGEDFALIARAGA
+258 PAEGEDFALTARAGA

-283 VLGLAAGQAATEAPP
+283 VLGLTVGQAVTEAPP

-328 KGLRTEDRVSI
+328 KGLRAEDRVSI
-339 VTYSGVEEVVLKGAS
+339 VTYSGVEEAVLKGAS
-354 GDDAGAILGAING
+354 GDDAEAILGAING

-387 EEMHIDGGVNR
+387 EETHIEGGVNR

-428 TYLSVLGFG
+428 IYLSVLGFG

-489 EFDPQMVE
+489 EFDSQMVE
-497 SYRLIGYANRI
+497 SYRLIGYANRV
-508 MADEDFRNDGADA
+508 MADDDFRNDGADA

-566 EAPAEQRFAVGRE
+566 EAPAEQRFSVGRE
-579 SWSAEPGNDWSLA
+579 SWSAEPGDDWSLA
-592 AAVVEFGMLA
+592 AAVIEFGMLA

-626 LDATDRAARRELA
+626 LDATDRAARRELT

-647 NAAAFDGAYVSG
+647 DAAFDGVVAAS
-659 SFREY
+659 

>member
-1 MVQFD
+1 M
-6 EHGREDDLGRAV
+6 
-18 RAAYEAMGPTKEAQ
+18 
-32 ERMLAGL
+32 
-39 RVAAGYVEDARVEG
+39 
-53 AQAKGGR
+53 
-60 VEGARVEVARARA
+60 
-73 AQMESAQAEAARPKV
+73 
-88 TSGQSTVA
+88 
-96 DAVPYQRRALPWWAR
+96 
-111 VALPAAACLIIVV
+111 
-124 GAGVLYVLDVTGG
+124 
-137 VVNSGQDKASLLVG
+137 
-151 DAQGQMESEASGVVA
+151 
-166 AMDAPDGAANAVG
+166 
-179 VDGCAPAPGCY
+179 DGCAPAPGCY
-190 GEGYTDT
+190 GEGYTDA
-197 GEPAFVS
+197 GEPDFVS
-204 AAEQPLST
+204 AVEQPLST

-226 RLVKSGAGWGTIDP
+226 RLVRSGAGLGTIDP

-247 MLNYFDYDYAA
+247 MLNYFNYDYAA
-258 PAEGEDFALIARAGA
+258 PAEGEDFALTARAGA

-283 VLGLAAGQAATEAPP
+283 VLGLTVGQTATEAPP

-328 KGLRTEDRVSI
+328 KGLRAEDRVSI

-354 GDDAGAILGAING
+354 GDDAEAILGAING

-387 EEMHIDGGVNR
+387 EETHIEGVVNR

-489 EFDPQMVE
+489 EFDPRMVE
-497 SYRLIGYANRI
+497 SYRLIGYANRT

-566 EAPAEQRFAVGRE
+566 EAPAEQRFTVSRE
-579 SWSAEPGNDWSLA
+579 SWSAEPGDDWSLA

-602 RDSEFVGTAT
+602 RDSEFVGAAT
-612 ADDAAALAESSASS
+612 ADDAAALAEGSAGS
-626 LDATDRAARRELA
+626 LDATDRAARREFA
-639 DLIRQAQR
+639 DLIRQASR
-647 NAAAFDGAYVSG
+647 NAAALDGVVAAS
-659 SFREY
+659 